1 MHRIGLH
8 NQIFIA
14 MALGVALGLAMNLA
28 GDPAAPAFAATVWWL
43 DLAGKDLFIGALKMI
58 IAPLIFASIIAG
70 VYSLPNLRAV
80 RSIGVKTLAFYACT
94 VCVAVALGMTLVM
107 VIQPGNKSSSQ
118 QIRAKREAQIAALAD
133 QYRASGGADPATTQ
147 GAAEFRHYLAAQEGE
162 ASGAQTFGA
171 AWPAMKAG
179 GTDGSL
185 VTLRDAL
192 VRPSLTNPFNSLAQI
207 PPNSLGIIVF
217 ALVLGVALVTVG
229 EAAKP
234 VGEFFVAFD
243 KVMLIITMW
252 IMKFAP
258 IGVGC
263 ITASLVATLGVDALV
278 SLAWYSGVVV
288 VGLTIH
294 FCFLLFL
301 TWAVGGMG
309 PVEFLR
315 GARDALLVA
324 FTTSSSAAT
333 LPVTMLCTI
342 EKLKVSPHIARFALP
357 VGATVN
363 MDGTALYEG
372 VAVLFLI
379 QVFGGLPDAMIDL
392 SFGSL
397 FVIFI
402 TAVFAAVGAAAVPSA
417 GLITMA
423 LVAGSVGLPIY
434 YIVIIYAVDRVLDM
448 FRTTVNVLGDLV
460 GAVIVN
466 RLEAKNLG
474 EAALSSKP

>member
-1 MHRIGLH
+1 
-8 NQIFIA
+8 
-14 MALGVALGLAMNLA
+14 MAAGVTLGLAMNLA
-28 GDPAAPAFAATVWWL
+28 GDPGAAAFKTAVWWL
-43 DLAGKDLFIGALKMI
+43 DLAGKDIFIGALKMI
-58 IAPLIFASIIAG
+58 IAPLILASIIAG
-70 VYSLPNLRAV
+70 VYSLPSVREV
-80 RSIGVKTLAFYACT
+80 RSIGLKTLAFYACT

-107 VIQPGNKSSSQ
+107 LIQPGKKASSQ
-118 QIRAKREAQIAALAD
+118 EIRAKRETEIAAHL
-133 QYRASGGADPATTQ
+133 QQFRASSNLDPVTLE
-147 GAAEFRHYLAAQEGE
+147 GAAAFRQYIAVHEGE
-162 ASGAQTFGA
+162 ATGAQTFGA
-171 AWPAMKAG
+171 NWTAMKSGEESGA
-179 GTDGSL
+179 L
-185 VTLRDAL
+185 ETLRDSL
-192 VRPSLTNPFNSLAQI
+192 LRTSLTNPFNSLAQV

-217 ALVLGVALVTVG
+217 ALILGIALVVIG

-243 KVMLIITMW
+243 KVMLTITMW
-252 IMKFAP
+252 VMKFAP
-258 IGVGC
+258 MGVGC
-263 ITASLVATLGVDALV
+263 ITASLVATLGVDALMA
-278 SLAWYSGVVV
+278 LAWYSGVII

-301 TWAVGGMG
+301 TWAVGGMT
-309 PVEFLR
+309 PMAFLR

-333 LPVTMLCTI
+333 LPVSMICTI
-342 EKLKVSPHIARFALP
+342 DKLGVAPQIARFALP

-392 SFGSL
+392 SFGNL
-397 FVIFI
+397 FAIFV

-448 FRTTVNVLGDLV
+448 FRTTVNVVGDLV

-466 RLEAKNLG
+466 RLEGGGPGGVLPPERPVSPG
-474 EAALSSKP
+474 S